1 MFRCGLLMM
10 ALLCCSCFSVKPGTV
25 ITQGLSGYV
34 YLVSGNQMPSPG
46 RPQSKGRGVS
56 RDIYIYEPTT
66 TAQTEGNAPL
76 FARIKTRLVAQTK
89 SDSTGHYS
97 IKLPAGKYSVFISND
112 TNFFAAE
119 SDGKGLLN
127 LVEIAANKVTPKNF
141 TLNSGAAY

>member
-1 MFRCGLLMM
+1 
-10 ALLCCSCFSVKPGTV
+10 
-25 ITQGLSGYV
+25 
-34 YLVSGNQMPSPG
+34 MPSPG

-76 FARIKTRLVAQTK
+76 FDRIKTRLVAQTK

-112 TNFFAAE
+112 TSFFAAE